1 MTSFLDLA
9 GDDSD
14 VAAPPA
20 PVAPTKK
27 KTFLDLA
34 GPPPKADKPE
44 AAASDP
50 AGAPLLALSPKTRAA
65 VLADVAKTGARDFTV
80 NGMPPEATGPG
91 APQSQAGAGRGTMP
105 ASAYAPPQ
113 PVLHGAEAIPGYQ
126 APAPRPP
133 EPSTL
138 QKIVGGHEA
147 ALAGL
152 TGMTTGFAGGITGGL
167 KSLMTGHPV
176 EAGFNEGARAMTYSP
191 RTASG
196 QDQAENVGN
205 AMSYYGP
212 SVVGIG
218 PEIGAVGKMI
228 AGAPRYA
235 ATEAPAAAAG
245 FREAAPRVEPTFGEA
260 PQAGAAS
267 PAAAGAAPA
276 AAPVAGTTP
285 TSAPQAATAPTLAQ
299 ASPELQRAVASMG
312 GKAPPEAVARHV
324 EAETLPVPGKLTT
337 GQAAQDPALIS
348 SEMNSRGKGQAA
360 PVPPEFY
367 QQQGKTLAAN
377 MDAIRGTAAPDIPT
391 SASIVDHGQT
401 LLDAYKT
408 KDASVTADIS
418 AKYKALADANGG
430 SLPVSGTDF
439 VASADAALAKQMK
452 GRYVPKEIAAD
463 MEAFRQGGPMTFED
477 FENLRTNLAAEG
489 RKADRAGDGN
499 AAGAINIVR
508 NSLEQLPITGETAA
522 IKPLADAARSAAK
535 ARFDAIKADPA
546 YKAAVNDSTELGQP
560 SPAADR
566 FFNSYVRDGAREN
579 VARMRAN
586 LEDHPQATQTIAAGI
601 LDHLKGQLKAD
612 PVTGNF
618 SQANYNKALQTLGP
632 KMGSLVDPT
641 TAQQLQ
647 AVGGFAKN
655 AQTQPRGSYVNNS
668 NTAVELAAH
677 GVKAAAEHGTNM
689 LFGGIPVGTVVRK
702 AGGYVAD
709 RAGMAKASNQALDPS
724 AGLARLSD
732 LVKKGPP

>member
-20 PVAPTKK
+20 PVAPAKK

-80 NGMPPEATGPG
+80 NGMPPEATGPS

-126 APAPRPP
+126 APAPRAP

-152 TGMTTGFAGGITGGL
+152 TGMTTGFAGGISGGL
-167 KSLMTGHPV
+167 KSLMTGQPV

-212 SVVGIG
+212 QFVGIG
-218 PEIGAVGKMI
+218 PEIGMAGRIVADAAPYARGKM
-228 AGAPRYA
+228 A
-235 ATEAPAAAAG
+235 ALAQPAAAA
-245 FREAAPRVEPTFGEA
+245 ARVDPTFSEA
-260 PQAGAAS
+260 PQAAAAS
-267 PAAAGAAPA
+267 HGAAGAAPA
-276 AAPVAGTTP
+276 APVAGAPPAAATTP
-285 TSAPQAATAPTLAQ
+285 PATAPAPTLAQ

-367 QQQGKTLAAN
+367 QQQGRTLAAN

-391 SASIVDHGQT
+391 SASVADHGQT

-408 KDASVTADIS
+408 KDATAAADVT
-418 AKYKALADANGG
+418 AKYKALTDANGG
-430 SLPVSGTDF
+430 QLPLDGQAF
-439 VASADAALAKQMK
+439 VANTEAALSKALKTGSVPADLHSALNEFK
-452 GRYVPKEIAAD
+452 NGR
-463 MEAFRQGGPMTFED
+463 QMTFED
-477 FENLRTNLAAEG
+477 FETLRSDAADAMRSSTDG
-489 RKADRAGDGN
+489 RARA
-499 AAGAINIVR
+499 AAGIIR
-508 NSLEQLPITGETAA
+508 QQLENMPLTPEAAQL
-522 IKPLADAARSAAK
+522 KPLADTARSAAK
-535 ARFDAIKADPA
+535 ARFDAIEADPA
-546 YKAAVNDSTELGQP
+546 YKAAVADPTPLGHP
-560 SPAADR
+560 SPAADK
-566 FFNSYVRDGAREN
+566 FFNSFVRDGVREN
-579 VARMRAN
+579 VSRMRAN
-586 LEDHPQATQTIAAGI
+586 LADQPQAAQTVAAGI

-618 SQANYNKALQTLGP
+618 SQASYNKALQTLGP
-632 KMGSLVDPT
+632 KMASLVDPT

-677 GVKAAAEHGTNM
+677 GAKAAAEHGTNM